1 MANLYLINKTYGEN
15 GLKLAKLDADA
26 KVVLIQD
33 GVYFDVRRFVG
44 SKVKVYVLHND
55 AEKRGLIDRLHE
67 DMELI
72 DYGQLVDLII
82 QNKVIN
88 FA

>member
-15 GLKLAKLDADA
+15 GLKLARLDADA
-26 KVVLIQD
+26 EVVLIQD
-33 GVYFDVRRFVG
+33 GVYIDARDFVG
-44 SKVKVYVLHND
+44 SKTKIYVLRHD
-55 AEKRGLIDRLHE
+55 VEKRGLEDRVRQ
-67 DMELI
+67 DVKLI
-72 DYGQLVDLII
+72 DYGQFVDLIV

>member
-1 MANLYLINKTYGEN
+1 MANLYLINKVYGEN
-15 GLKLAKLDADA
+15 GLKLARLDANA
-26 KVVLIQD
+26 QIVLIQD
-33 GVYFDVRRFVG
+33 GVYIDVRRFVG
-44 SKVKVYVLHND
+44 LKVKVYVVRND
-55 AEKRGLIDRLHE
+55 VEKRGLVDRVHE

-72 DYGQLVDLII
+72 DYDRLVDLIV

>member
-44 SKVKVYVLHND
+44 SKVKVYVLQND

>member
-15 GLKLAKLDADA
+15 GLRLARLDADA
-26 KVVLIQD
+26 QIVLIQD
-33 GVYFDVRRFVG
+33 GVYLDVRRFVG
-44 SKVKVYVLHND
+44 SKVKVYLVRSD
-55 AEKRGLIDRLHE
+55 VEKRGLVDRVHE

-72 DYGQLVDLII
+72 DYGRLVDLIV

>member
-15 GLKLAKLDADA
+15 GLKIAKFDADA
-26 KVVLIQD
+26 QVVLIQD
-33 GVYFDVRRFVG
+33 GVYVDARRFVG
-44 SKVKVYVLHND
+44 SKVKVYVVRD
-55 AEKRGLIDRLHE
+55 DVEKRGLVDRVPE
-67 DMELI
+67 DVEFI
-72 DYGQLVDLII
+72 DYGQLVDMIV

>member
-26 KVVLIQD
+26 RVVLIQD

>member
-1 MANLYLINKTYGEN
+1 MANLYLINKGYGEN
-15 GLKLAKLDADA
+15 GLKLARLDANA
-26 KVVLIQD
+26 QIVLIQD
-33 GVYFDVRRFVG
+33 GVYIDVRRFVG
-44 SKVKVYVLHND
+44 SKVKVYVVRND
-55 AEKRGLIDRLHE
+55 VEKRGLVDRVHE

-72 DYGQLVDLII
+72 DYDRLVDLIV

>member
-15 GLKLAKLDADA
+15 GLNLARLDADA
-26 KVVLIQD
+26 QVVLLQD
-33 GVYFDVRRFVG
+33 GVYFNVRRFVG
-44 SKVKVYVLHND
+44 SKVKVYVLKSD
-55 AEKRGLIDRLHE
+55 AEKRGLVDRVHE

-72 DYGQLVDLII
+72 DYSQLVDLITN
-82 QNKVIN
+82 NKVIN

>member
-1 MANLYLINKTYGEN
+1 MYLINKTYGEN
-15 GLKLAKLDADA
+15 GLNLAKLDADA

-33 GVYFDVRRFVG
+33 GVYFNVRRFVG
-44 SKVKVYVLHND
+44 SKVKVYILHND

>member
-1 MANLYLINKTYGEN
+1 VANLYLINKTYGEN
-15 GLKLAKLDADA
+15 GLNLAKLDADA
-26 KVVLIQD
+26 KV
-33 GVYFDVRRFVG
+33 
-44 SKVKVYVLHND
+44 
-55 AEKRGLIDRLHE
+55 GLIDRLHE

>member
-15 GLKLAKLDADA
+15 GLNLAKLDADA
-26 KVVLIQD
+26 QVVLIQD
-33 GVYFDVRRFVG
+33 GVYFNVRRFVG
-44 SKVKVYVLHND
+44 SKVKVYVLRND

-72 DYGQLVDLII
+72 DYGRLVDLII

>member
-33 GVYFDVRRFVG
+33 GVYFNVRRFVG

>member
-1 MANLYLINKTYGEN
+1 VANLYLINKTYGEN